1 MAVLLIIAL
10 IFLRW
15 YKKKQ
20 KTGQLLGGS
29 GAAEATRDGAGDPFA
44 DPVSPSGGSGMAQR
58 SSAFPVAGLLSRF
71 SGNKEYGATTPEPQE
86 RGFQRISGRK
96 LPSAF
101 SPGMSSEDP
110 FDDDNATDNTYS
122 GSFYRDSHGF
132 YGGQGSPTPP
142 MSPAAAA
149 ALAGAGLG
157 SVAEGSEPSHQ
168 YRPGTGKE
176 TVETIR
182 PSPARTPVV
191 HQGPIGQHTSMLW
204 GPGDNLSPDSPV
216 RPSSRGTLGRSHPSH
231 DGSRGSRF
239 TEDV

>member
-1 MAVLLIIAL
+1 MG
-10 IFLRW
+10 
-15 YKKKQ
+15 
-20 KTGQLLGGS
+20 TH
-29 GAAEATRDGAGDPFA
+29 DGTEDPFA
-44 DPVSPSGGSGMAQR
+44 DPITPGGAGGAGQSMSQR
-58 SSAFPVAGLLSRF
+58 GGAFPVAGLLGRF
-71 SGNKEYGATTPEPQE
+71 SGNKDYGTTTPEPQE

-110 FDDDNATDNTYS
+110 FDDDNATTDTFS

-132 YGGQGSPTPP
+132 YGGHSSSTPP

-157 SVAEGSEPSHQ
+157 VVAEGSESR
-168 YRPGTGKE
+168 RPGTGKE
-176 TVETIR
+176 TVETLR
-182 PSPARTPVV
+182 PSPARTPIVT
-191 HQGPIGQHTSMLW
+191 QGPIGQHNSMLW
-204 GPGDNLSPDSPV
+204 GPGESLSPDSPV